1 MPNTEPNQWHLSKSV
16 PITLILAVFLQT
28 IGAVWWAAA
37 LSEQVTSLRT
47 TVKEVVTSND
57 NENLRQ
63 WGRINANE
71 SNVQLSLSLQQT
83 TQAIL
88 ERVEQ
93 GLQETRR
100 DISKQNDLLRDLLTD
115 KKQ

>member
-1 MPNTEPNQWHLSKSV
+1 MQNTSDNQWHLSKSV
-16 PITLILAVFLQT
+16 PITLILAVCLQT
-28 IGAVWWAAA
+28 LGAVWWASAIT
-37 LSEQVTSLRT
+37 EQVTSLRT
-47 TVKEVVTSND
+47 TVKEVVIEND

-63 WGRINANE
+63 WGRINTNE
-71 SNVQLSLSLQQT
+71 NNVQLSLSLQQT

-100 DISKQNDLLRDLLTD
+100 DISKQNELLRDLLTN
-115 KKQ
+115 KNQ